1 MANIQF
7 NKIYRYFIEEKTKEI
22 EIDSSLNSYEILDI
36 AKQKNKIIKIDK
48 NIFLTLFKTKFEEK
62 DSILML
68 FVIDFDGKINI
79 ATLNEVVLGIV
90 GYLEKTFGQMDDML
104 YFKDEDKKNKKGI
117 SFLKVIK
124 KI

>member
-1 MANIQF
+1 
-7 NKIYRYFIEEKTKEI
+7 
-22 EIDSSLNSYEILDI
+22 
-36 AKQKNKIIKIDK
+36 
-48 NIFLTLFKTKFEEK
+48 
-62 DSILML
+62 ML
-68 FVIDFDGKINI
+68 FVINFDGKINI

>member
-7 NKIYRYFIEEKTKEI
+7 NKVYRYFIEEKTKEI

-68 FVIDFDGKINI
+68 FVINFDGKINI

>member
-7 NKIYRYFIEEKTKEI
+7 NKIYRYFIEEKTKEV

-68 FVIDFDGKINI
+68 FVINFDGKINI

>member
-7 NKIYRYFIEEKTKEI
+7 NKIYRYFIEEKTKEV

-90 GYLEKTFGQMDDML
+90 GYLEKTFGRMDDML

>member
-79 ATLNEVVLGIV
+79 ATLNEVVLEIV

>member
-7 NKIYRYFIEEKTKEI
+7 NKVYRYFIEEKTKEV

-68 FVIDFDGKINI
+68 FVINFDGKINI

>member
-7 NKIYRYFIEEKTKEI
+7 NKIYRYFIEEKTKEV

-68 FVIDFDGKINI
+68 FVINFDGKINI
-79 ATLNEVVLGIV
+79 DTLNEVVLGIV

>member
-7 NKIYRYFIEEKTKEI
+7 NKIYRYFIEEKTKEV

>member
-68 FVIDFDGKINI
+68 FVINFDGKINI